1 MPVYYAE
8 GRVEQGQVL
17 GKENRMVPSIQGNGY

>member
-8 GRVEQGQVL
+8 GKVEQGQVL
-17 GKENRMVPSIQGNGY
+17 GKENRMVPSVLGNGY